1 MKTLEKETW
10 PFDGVEDEQSLNS
23 LEEASDGETNVTNE
37 QPKPG
42 FFNKLKQ
49 NIFPGIW
56 RTA

>member
-10 PFDGVEDEQSLNS
+10 PFDRVEDEQPLNA
-23 LEEASDGETNVTNE
+23 LEEASDRETNVTNE